1 MKKLLTYFSVLFLFV
16 FTSSSFAQ
24 LATDSWGF
32 GFGFTYPRTMNA
44 NYDRSEA
51 NFGGHLSI
59 QRNFSEHVGLRL
71 KANYLNLK
79 GDVGAVEVKTSHI
92 TGLFDLMY
100 YFVPCEPV
108 SPYLTMGAGFGYIM
122 MDPIAGVTST
132 TADGDLDYQIQ
143 FGVGAEWRIGQDWR
157 LKTELQYNQYSNPYF
172 EGVNGVSVGSA
183 LGAAEDAYM
192 TFDLGLVYYF
202 GKGEASKYCQIY
214 DGLKL
219 DEMPDPVD
227 YERIENLVK
236 KYIPREV
243 VKEVVV
249 EKPVAA
255 AQQDWV
261 LVGVNFDFGSARL
274 KQESYPVLFH
284 ATQVL
289 LQNPSMK
296 VEVAGYTDNIGSEKA
311 NQALSEK
318 RAKAVYDY
326 LVARGVARDRL
337 TYKGYGESNPI
348 GDNKTADGRYMNR
361 RIEFKNK

>member
-1 MKKLLTYFSVLFLFV
+1 MKKLLTYFSVLFFFV
-16 FTSSSFAQ
+16 FISSSFAQ
-24 LATDSWGF
+24 LAKDSWGL
-32 GFGFTYPRTMNA
+32 GFGFTYPRTINA
-44 NYDRSEA
+44 NYVRDEA
-51 NFGGHLSI
+51 TFGGHLSI

-71 KANYLNLK
+71 KGSYLSLK
-79 GDVGAVEVKTSHI
+79 GTVGAAEVTSSHI

-108 SPYLTMGAGFGYIM
+108 SPYLTVGAGVGYIM
-122 MDPIAGVTST
+122 ADQIAGVTSAS
-132 TADGDLDYQIQ
+132 ADGDLDYQIQ
-143 FGVGAEWRIGQDWR
+143 FGMGAEWKIGQDWR
-157 LKTELQYNQYSNPYF
+157 LKTELQYHQYSNAYF
-172 EGVNGVSVGSA
+172 EGVNGVSSGSA
-183 LGAAEDAYM
+183 LGAPEDAYM
-192 TFDLGLVYYF
+192 TFDLGLLYYF
-202 GKGEASKYCQIY
+202 GKGENSKYCQLY
-214 DGLKL
+214 DGIKL

-249 EKPVAA
+249 EKQVASS
-255 AQQDWV
+255 QQDWV

-274 KQESYPVLFH
+274 KQEAYPVLFH

-289 LQNPSMK
+289 LQHGNMK

-337 TYKGYGESNPI
+337 SYKGYGEANPI
-348 GDNKTADGRYMNR
+348 GDNKTADGRSMNR

>member
-16 FTSSSFAQ
+16 FTGSSFAQ
-24 LATDSWGF
+24 LAQDSWGF
-32 GFGFTYPRTMNA
+32 GFGFTYPRSINA
-44 NYDRSEA
+44 NYVRDEA

-71 KANYLNLK
+71 KANYLSLK
-79 GDVGAVEVKTSHI
+79 GKVGATEVTSSAI

-108 SPYLTMGAGFGYIM
+108 SPYLTVGAGFGYTM
-122 MDPIAGVTST
+122 VDQIAGITNS
-132 TADGDLDYQIQ
+132 TADGNLDYQIQ
-143 FGVGAEWRIGQDWR
+143 FGLGAEWKIGQDWR
-157 LKTELQYNQYSNPYF
+157 LKTELQYNQYSNSFF
-172 EGVNGVSVGSA
+172 EGVSGVSAPSA
-183 LGAAEDAYM
+183 LGAPEDAYM
-192 TFDLGLVYYF
+192 VFDLGLLYYF
-202 GKGEASKYCQIY
+202 GKGENSKYCQLY
-214 DGLKL
+214 DGIKL

-255 AQQDWV
+255 KTTDWV

-274 KQESYPVLFH
+274 KQEAYPVLFH

-289 LQNPSMK
+289 LQNPDMK

-326 LVARGVARDRL
+326 LVARGVAKDRL
-337 TYKGYGESNPI
+337 TFKGYGEADPI
-348 GDNKTADGRYMNR
+348 GDNKTADGRAMNR
-361 RIEFKNK
+361 RIEFKNR